1 MREREEIIERHE
13 QLERELAELPDD
25 ADEEA
30 AEIQAQLRELAEAIK
45 RIDAHVREIKG
56 GEHRERERH
65 EREMDRERALHNLT
79 REREEVIE
87 RGQHLKRELAEL
99 PDDGDE
105 EAAKI
110 QAELR
115 ELAEVVERIDARVR
129 EIKGG
134 EHAERE
140 RPRPEH
146 GPRGEMER
154 RLHHL
159 RVAIDNLREAG
170 MHEAAEHL
178 MREGERLKR
187 ELGEGEHHPPRERRP
202 EHPRPKHR
210 PERPPH
216 PEQFD
221 RVIGEMH
228 QQMDQMRREM
238 AEMKQAI
245 KMLIERER

>member
-1 MREREEIIERHE
+1 M
-13 QLERELAELPDD
+13 
-25 ADEEA
+25 
-30 AEIQAQLRELAEAIK
+30 
-45 RIDAHVREIKG
+45 
-56 GEHRERERH
+56 
-65 EREMDRERALHNLT
+65 

-87 RGQHLKRELAEL
+87 RHEHLERELAGL
-99 PDDGDE
+99 PDDADE
-105 EAAKI
+105 EGAKI

-115 ELAEVVERIDARVR
+115 ELAQVIKRIDAHVR

-170 MHEAAEHL
+170 MHDAAEHL
-178 MREGERLKR
+178 MREGERMAR
-187 ELGEGEHHPPRERRP
+187 ELGEGHPPRDHGPKPPRP
-202 EHPRPKHR
+202 EHR
-210 PERPPH
+210 PEGPPH

-228 QQMDQMRREM
+228 KQMDQMRREM